1 MSAAGPSQGA
11 NYSPS
16 GGSAAAKPQAWGSN
30 TSDGVFLIHG
40 LGGTQYD
47 LGSMHKRL
55 KNAGLVTHSLTLPGH
70 GLQPEG
76 LVGVTAEDWIDA
88 VVAKYREIRGAH
100 PTLHLMG
107 MCMGALLAATLAER
121 EAHANGRLVL
131 LAPPVFIDGWATP
144 WYRGL
149 RPLLYALPSVR
160 NTMKVEEEEPYGI
173 KNEQLRA
180 IVKAKFERGENFHYR
195 WVPLECLRQV
205 DRLRAIVMRSAAKIR
220 CPTLVV
226 HAREDELTSLRSA
239 NFLVEKIGGG
249 RARMVVLEDSYHMVC
264 VDNDREIVAKN
275 VLEFFGAPMPGAT
288 SILANEP
295 KMTPAELV
303 TAVNALCD
311 CLANGDFAQ
320 VRALAI
326 PDMTWIQPG
335 ANRVAGAHAG
345 KAFGSFATRLQD
357 IAGGAVRFT
366 AFGTPV
372 FNRGIALVPSTLVAE
387 REGARLESQGALLC
401 AWHAGKLLEVRWFAD
416 DVERENQFFGPPD
429 PAATGPSAL
438 EQAFE
443 SATAASRTLKATDND
458 TLLALYALYKQASVG
473 DVSGDRPGALDMV
486 ARAKYDAWS
495 KKRGMPPDEAMRG
508 YIALVEELRKR
519 EVVAA

>member
-1 MSAAGPSQGA
+1 MSADGQGA
-11 NYSPS
+11 VSSLGAP
-16 GGSAAAKPQAWGSN
+16 
-30 TSDGVFLIHG
+30 DGVFLIHG

-70 GLQPEG
+70 GTKPED

-88 VVAKYREIRGAH
+88 VVAKYREIGDQH

-107 MCMGALLAATLAER
+107 MCMGALLAATLAQR
-121 EAHANGRLVL
+121 EAHKKGRLVL

-149 RPLLYALPSVR
+149 RPVLYALPGLR
-160 NTMKVEEEEPYGI
+160 NTMKIEEEDPYGI

-180 IVKAKFERGENFHYR
+180 IVKSKFERGENFHYR

-205 DRLRAIVMRSAAKIR
+205 DRLRAIVMRSAPKIA
-220 CPTLVV
+220 CQTLVV

-239 NFLVEKIGGG
+239 NFLVEKIGGA

-288 SILANEP
+288 LILANEP
-295 KMTPAELV
+295 KMTAEEL
-303 TAVNALCD
+303 TAAVIALTG
-311 CLANGDFAQ
+311 CLAGGDFAA
-320 VRALAI
+320 VRALGI
-326 PDMTWIQPG
+326 PDMTWVHPG
-335 ANRVAGAHAG
+335 VNRIAGAHTG
-345 KAFGSFATRLQD
+345 KALASFAGRLQES
-357 IAGGAVRFT
+357 GGVKFT
-366 AFGTPV
+366 AFGTPA

-387 REGARLESQGALLC
+387 RDDARLESQGALLC

-416 DVERENQFFGPPD
+416 DVERENEFFGPPD

-443 SATAASRTLKATDND
+443 AATTASRTLKATDND
-458 TLLALYALYKQASVG
+458 TLLALYSLYKQASVG
-473 DVSGDRPGALDMV
+473 DAVGDRPGALDMV
-486 ARAKYDAWS
+486 ARAKYDAWA

-508 YIALVEELRKR
+508 YVALVDELKKR
-519 EVVAA
+519 ESVAA